1 MHHCVL
7 RIWSLIISLAVIY
20 QCVALVHVHPYIEGG
35 AACVSH
41 NMQKTLILKDRDN
54 HPASDVARRVAYIRE
69 CSMQPV
75 RKMDSGKKSNPP
87 KQ

>member
-1 MHHCVL
+1 M
-7 RIWSLIISLAVIY
+7 
-20 QCVALVHVHPYIEGG
+20 
-35 AACVSH
+35 SH